1 METDVL
7 QNPKEHVFQDIIN
20 GVTAVDT
27 EVEPAEQ
34 RLRIFNVIAVESKGA
49 IAAQVTKLVAN
60 LGPGEKRYYEQ
71 RVAELEEKVKE
82 AQTSGADSVSF
93 DDLMIKVGLSPRLKV
108 RNVVTSVKPFEAQSF
123 K

>member
-20 GVTAVDT
+20 GVTAIDT
-27 EVEPAEQ
+27 EVDPAEQ
-34 RLRIFNVIAVESKGA
+34 RLRIFNFIAVESKGA

-60 LGPGEKRYYEQ
+60 LGQGEKRYYEQ

>member
-27 EVEPAEQ
+27 EVDPAEQ
-34 RLRIFNVIAVESKGA
+34 RLRIFNFIAVESKGA

-60 LGPGEKRYYEQ
+60 LGQGEKRYYEQ

>member
-1 METDVL
+1 ML

-27 EVEPAEQ
+27 EVDPAEQ
-34 RLRIFNVIAVESKGA
+34 RLRIFNFIAVESKGA

-60 LGPGEKRYYEQ
+60 LGQGEKRYYEQ